1 MALCPSVVSGDARVP
16 YFTADPAVDATLQ
29 RPEVVPYPGEPAAK
43 LILTNGADPNTYVAH
58 YMTNTTGGGLVANN
72 YQAFL
77 YGASVGGNNIAQ
89 IFNVYGNGNN
99 DAIMGLNLGVPL
111 DAGRIGTI
119 TGTGAAQN
127 VAVLSCSASSVV
139 QFAYVG
145 GAAAA
150 GAAPV
155 ATITNGVGF
164 AVTLPA
170 GAIYSYVV
178 YG

>member
-1 MALCPSVVSGDARVP
+1 MSLCPSCVSGSPLQP
-16 YFTADPAVDATLQ
+16 YSPNYQRGNLENPVVEPLPGNPTAALV
-29 RPEVVPYPGEPAAK
+29 
-43 LILTNGADPNTYVAH
+43 ITNSKSAGNTYVEH
-58 YMTNTTGGGLVANN
+58 YMVNTTGGGLIANH
-72 YQAFL
+72 YQAYL
-77 YGASVGGNNIAQ
+77 YGASVGGNNIAG
-89 IFNVYGNGNN
+89 IFDVYGNGNN
-99 DAIMGLNLGVPL
+99 DAIMSLNLGVPL
-111 DAGRIGTI
+111 DPARIGTI